1 MREQYNEDLKKLN
14 DMLVEM
20 GNLVEISL
28 EKSKKAF
35 KEQDKTLAEDIVRGD
50 QSINNLEHDIE
61 ALCFKLMLRQQPV
74 ATDLRVIATALK
86 VVTDLERIGDQ
97 AADIS
102 EMSLSFNGKY
112 PYKTVEHIPTMMKV
126 CREMVHEAIRAYV
139 TKDLERGKRADA
151 MDDQVDVLF
160 SEVKAEI
167 VEILKEGKE
176 NIDDCLNYL
185 IIAKYLERIGD
196 HAINILTRTKTS
208 INDELTY
215 SSSSLD
221 EFKEIY
227 ENVIVLFDQS
237 IQSFNQE
244 KPFEEYQTGLLNLR
258 NFIRDLNN
266 KALDDHIV
274 RLRAHKC
281 HTASGIVFTKI
292 LQDLERTG
300 DHSYNIS
307 KAGTNDAALISQM

>member
-61 ALCFKLMLRQQPV
+61 ALCFKL
-74 ATDLRVIATALK
+74 I
-86 VVTDLERIGDQ
+86 
-97 AADIS
+97 

-167 VEILKEGKE
+167 VEILKEGTGNKPSATDKVRCHYE
-176 NIDDCLNYL
+176 GTLLDGTLFDSSYKRGEPAVFGLNQVIPGWTEAL
-185 IIAKYLERIGD
+185 QLMAEGAKYRIFLP
-196 HAINILTRTKTS
+196 H
-208 INDELTY
+208 ELAYGAQGAGEMIPPY
-215 SSSSLD
+215 S
-221 EFKEIY
+221 
-227 ENVIVLFDQS
+227 
-237 IQSFNQE
+237 
-244 KPFEEYQTGLLNLR
+244 
-258 NFIRDLNN
+258 
-266 KALDDHIV
+266 
-274 RLRAHKC
+274 
-281 HTASGIVFTKI
+281 
-292 LQDLERTG
+292 
-300 DHSYNIS
+300 
-307 KAGTNDAALISQM
+307 ALIFTVELLEVLK

>member
-86 VVTDLERIGDQ
+86 VVTDLERIGAQ

-196 HAINILTRTKTS
+196 HATN
-208 INDELTY
+208 
-215 SSSSLD
+215 
-221 EFKEIY
+221 IY
-227 ENVIVLFDQS
+227 EWLEFLMTGELENTQQKRIV
-237 IQSFNQE
+237 
-244 KPFEEYQTGLLNLR
+244 
-258 NFIRDLNN
+258 NFLT
-266 KALDDHIV
+266 
-274 RLRAHKC
+274 C
-281 HTASGIVFTKI
+281 S
-292 LQDLERTG
+292 
-300 DHSYNIS
+300 
-307 KAGTNDAALISQM
+307 